1 MLDIISRKVRF
12 ALAGDNLGRH
22 TPEPPP
28 LKPPPPLTQVER
40 RAAHLEANAGSKRQP
55 LTRETVFGIMLENGI
70 SFGAGYRRA
79 RLAHDRHER
88 GFQQRHE
95 PRQGK
100 VTNGAEGS
108 FHIGGKIVGLFGI
121 NLVEGRCGECVN

>member
-1 MLDIISRKVRF
+1 MSDEVTESTNLPNCVRK
-12 ALAGDNLGRH
+12 
-22 TPEPPP
+22 
-28 LKPPPPLTQVER
+28 
-40 RAAHLEANAGSKRQP
+40 
-55 LTRETVFGIMLENGI
+55 TVFEMRSENGI
-70 SFGAGYRRA
+70 RSGAGYRRA

-108 FHIGGKIVGLFGI
+108 FHIGGKIVKLFGI
-121 NLVEGRCGECVN
+121 ILVEGRC